1 MCDPLSAIA
10 LAGSAVSAGVN
21 YMGQQETVSAQNQAN
36 EDWEATQRAA
46 AAKAAAADEVQ
57 RQKAT
62 ASLNTAENA
71 LSPQNQTQV
80 QQNAATDLNSQM
92 LAGSPAASDSNI
104 SCLAASRPT
113 HRSAQDM
120 ASRVTNA
127 AREAQGRI
135 AALAGITSYGGGYQG
150 MGSSA
155 CSALANSAEGINLAN
170 DLRGGTTKTLGV
182 TQQIEPVQIRAR
194 FEHRRHDR
202 QRVGQHRRQRFFE
215 ERRRPEFEERIWRLR
230 GG

>member
-10 LAGSAVSAGVN
+10 LAGSAVAAGVN
-21 YMGQQETVSAQNQAN
+21 YMGQQQTVAAQNQSN
-36 EDWEATQRAA
+36 QDWEATQRAA

-62 ASLNTAENA
+62 ASLNTAETA
-71 LSPQNQTQV
+71 LSPQNQTAV
-80 QQNAATDLNSQM
+80 QQGAATDLNNQM

-104 SCLAASRPT
+104 TLLGGMPADTSVS
-113 HRSAQDM
+113 SDM

-135 AALAGITSYGGGYQG
+135 AALAGITSYGGGYEG

-155 CSALANSAEGINLAN
+155 SSALADSAEGINLAS
-170 DLRGGTTKTLGV
+170 DLRAGDTKTLGI
-182 TQQIEPVQIRAR
+182 TQQIQPVQYAQGSNIAGTIATQLGNIAGSA
-194 FEHRRHDR
+194 FSKSAA
-202 QRVGQHRRQRFFE
+202 GQSLKSAF
-215 ERRRPEFEERIWRLR
+215 
-230 GG
+230 

>member
-10 LAGSAVSAGVN
+10 LAGSAVAAGVN
-21 YMGQQETVSAQNQAN
+21 YEGQQETLSAQNQAN
-36 EDWEATQRAA
+36 QDWEATQKAA

-57 RQKAT
+57 RQKAS
-62 ASLNTAENA
+62 AALGTAETA
-71 LSPQNQTQV
+71 LGPANQTQV

-92 LAGSPAASDSNI
+92 LAGSPAAGDSNI
-104 SCLAASRPT
+104 KLLGGEPADTSVS
-113 HRSAQDM
+113 QDM

-135 AALAGITSYGGGYQG
+135 AALAGMTSYGGGYEG

-155 CSALANSAEGINLAN
+155 SSALSDSAEGINLAN
-170 DLRGGTTKTLGV
+170 DLRKGDTATLGI
-182 TQQIEPVQIRAR
+182 TQNIQPVQYAQGSNIAGTIASSLGNIAGSA
-194 FEHRRHDR
+194 FSK
-202 QRVGQHRRQRFFE
+202 GASPALKSAF
-215 ERRRPEFEERIWRLR
+215 

>member
-10 LAGSAVSAGVN
+10 LAGSAVAAGVN
-21 YMGQQETVSAQNQAN
+21 YEGQQAAVSAQNQSNA
-36 EDWEATQRAA
+36 DWEATQRAA

-62 ASLNTAENA
+62 AALGTAETA
-71 LSPQNQTQV
+71 LGPANQTQV
-80 QQNAATDLNSQM
+80 QQNAATNLNSQM
-92 LAGSPAASDSNI
+92 LAGSPAAGDSNI
-104 SCLAASRPT
+104 QLLGGTPADTSVS
-113 HRSAQDM
+113 QDM

-135 AALAGITSYGGGYQG
+135 AALAGMTSYGGGYEG

-155 CSALANSAEGINLAN
+155 SSALSDSAEGINLAN
-170 DLRGGTTKTLGV
+170 DLRGGDTKTLGI
-182 TQQIEPVQIRAR
+182 TQAIEPVKYAQGSNLAGTIA
-194 FEHRRHDR
+194 
-202 QRVGQHRRQRFFE
+202 GQLGNIAGSAFAKSAGPAVKSAF
-215 ERRRPEFEERIWRLR
+215 

>member
-10 LAGSAVSAGVN
+10 LAGSAVAAGIN
-21 YMGQQETVSAQNQAN
+21 YEGQQETLSAQNQAN
-36 EDWEATQRAA
+36 QDWEATQRAA

-62 ASLNTAENA
+62 ASLNTAETA
-71 LSPQNQTQV
+71 LGPANQTQV

-92 LAGSPAASDSNI
+92 LSGSPAAADSNI
-104 SCLAASRPT
+104 KLLGGEPAST
-113 HRSAQDM
+113 SVSQDM

-135 AALAGITSYGGGYQG
+135 AALAGISSYGGGYEG

-155 CSALANSAEGINLAN
+155 ASALSDSAEGINLAN
-170 DLRGGTTKTLGV
+170 DLRGGTTKTLGI
-182 TQQIEPVQIRAR
+182 TQQIQPVQYAQGSNIAGTIASSLGNIAGSA
-194 FEHRRHDR
+194 FSKSSA
-202 QRVGQHRRQRFFE
+202 GQGLKSAFT
-215 ERRRPEFEERIWRLR
+215 
-230 GG
+230 G